1 MPYSNILVG
10 LDDSKYSE
18 AALIEAAHWAKKH
31 GGRVSVVH
39 TVFFD
44 SEEFS
49 ISPRQ
54 LDERIDRGM
63 DLCSRASRDYSSQF
77 GIEIECIVRQ
87 GEPHEVIPEV
97 AQEGGFDLI
106 ALGTYG
112 RKGLKRLVMGSVT
125 AGVILNA
132 PCDVLVVK
140 KPCEACNGVYSSL
153 LVPYDGSE
161 LGKKAIERAVALR
174 KADPGVSI
182 TLTYVIPRYEEM
194 IGFFKTN
201 GIREKLHE
209 ESKRIVMEGKTY
221 AGNNGVPVVA
231 LVEEGSPSKRIV
243 ETAKE
248 RGSDLIVMGSHGW
261 HGVDRALVG
270 STTERVIAHAEIPVL
285 VTR

>member
-18 AALIEAAHWAKKH
+18 AALIEAAHWARRH
-31 GGRVSVVH
+31 GGRVSVVN

-54 LDERIDRGM
+54 LDERIDRGK
-63 DLCSRASRDYSSQF
+63 DLCSSAARECSSKF
-77 GIEIECIVRQ
+77 GVEIECIVRH

-97 AQEGGFDLI
+97 AREGGFDLI

-140 KPCEACNGVYSSL
+140 KACKACNGVYSSL
-153 LVPYDGSE
+153 LVPYDGSD
-161 LGKKAIERAVALR
+161 LGKKAIERAAALG
-174 KADPGVSI
+174 KADPGVSM

-194 IGFFKTN
+194 IGFLKTE
-201 GIREKLHE
+201 GIRERLSE
-209 ESKRIVMEGKTY
+209 EAERVIIQGRTFV
-221 AGNNGVPVVA
+221 GNNGVPVEAVI
-231 LVEEGSPSKRIV
+231 EEGSPSKRIV
-243 ETAKE
+243 EIAKE

-261 HGVDRALVG
+261 HGMDRALVG
-270 STTERVIAHAEIPVL
+270 STTERVIAHSEIPVL

>member
-1 MPYSNILVG
+1 MLYSNILVG
-10 LDDSKYSE
+10 LDDSEFSE
-18 AALIEAAHWAKKH
+18 AALIEAAYWAKRH

-49 ISPRQ
+49 VSPRQ
-54 LDERIDRGM
+54 LDERIDRGK
-63 DLCSRASRDYSSQF
+63 DLCSRASREYSSKF
-77 GIEIECIVRQ
+77 GVDIECIVRH
-87 GEPHEVIPEV
+87 GEPHDTIPEI
-97 AQEGGFDLI
+97 AREGGFDLI

-140 KPCEACNGVYSSL
+140 KPCNACNGTYSSL
-153 LVPYDGSE
+153 LVPYDGSD
-161 LGKKAIERAVALR
+161 LGKKAIERAVAFG
-174 KADPGVSI
+174 KEDTGVSI
-182 TLTYVIPRYEEM
+182 TLAYVIPRYEEM
-194 IGFFKTN
+194 IGFLKTE

-209 ESKRIVMEGKTY
+209 ESKKIVLEGKTY
-221 AGNNGVPVVA
+221 ANGNGVSVETV
-231 LVEEGSPSKRIV
+231 VEEGGPSRRIV
-243 ETAKE
+243 EVAKE

-261 HGVDRALVG
+261 HGMDRALVG
-270 STTERVIAHAEIPVL
+270 GTTERVIAHSEIPVL